1 MPTPGIEEDDFRM
14 NTRLLE
20 YILNGNIVIN
30 SLEVLGHWVKR
41 FPDHPHLLKIYA
53 KLLAANNHPQAAA
66 NHYDR
71 SAQIFLKEGQF
82 LQGIATKMAQW
93 QEVKPRR
100 QEVEAFI
107 SACKKQA
114 PDGKPAAAFWK
125 NLNADEFLDLYQISE
140 NSSCPPGITV
150 KQLGEVEKALN
161 FVVSGEL
168 KESNYRMIEDP
179 QVKFKKPIQLLSSN
193 DIFGVVYP
201 FSENIRSQSHIVT
214 LKRTELIC
222 IKKENLIRL
231 CRVHPQLEAK
241 IIELLQIRY
250 SKKSNNGSSLARKA
264 KRYNLSTPIS
274 IEIPVDTED
283 APIRLTGF
291 SRDLSVSGLCFL
303 TPTALIADS
312 QQPALSSI
320 FKGQT
325 SEVRVILSI
334 EKMSLIVPAR
344 IVRKE
349 KVLENGQIHLAM
361 GIRFDDL
368 PPMLG
373 GAFFALA
380 QSVGNL
386 NKAGNAIDKSEENT
400 A

>member
-1 MPTPGIEEDDFRM
+1 M

-53 KLLAANNHPQAAA
+53 SLLSSNNHPQAAA

-71 SAQIFLKEGQF
+71 SAQIFLKEGHF

-93 QEVKPRR
+93 QAVNPQK
-100 QEVEAFI
+100 QEIEAFI
-107 SACKKQA
+107 TVCRKLA
-114 PDGKPAAAFWK
+114 PDGKPAVTFWK
-125 NLNADEFLDLYQISE
+125 SLGADEFFDLYQISE
-140 NSSCPPGITV
+140 NPCYPSGITL
-150 KQLGEVEKALN
+150 KQLGEVEGLLS

-168 KESNYRMIEDP
+168 KESNYRMVEDQ
-179 QVKFKKPIQLLSSN
+179 QVKFKKPIQMLGAN
-193 DIFGVVYP
+193 DIFGAVYP
-201 FSENIRSQSHIVT
+201 FSEDIRSQSHIVT
-214 LKRTELIC
+214 LKRTELIS
-222 IKKENLIRL
+222 IKKDKLVRL

-241 IIELLQIRY
+241 IIGLLQIRY
-250 SKKSNNGSSLARKA
+250 SKTSSNGSSLARKA
-264 KRYNLSTPIS
+264 KRYNLSTPIA
-274 IEIPVDTED
+274 IEILPDSED
-283 APIRLTGF
+283 APIRLAGF

-303 TPTALIADS
+303 TPSALIEDS
-312 QQPALSSI
+312 QQAVLTGV
-320 FKGQT
+320 FNGRN

-334 EKMSLIVPAR
+334 EKMSLIVPGK

-349 KVLENGQIHLAM
+349 KVLDNGQIHVAM
-361 GIRFDDL
+361 GIRFEDL

-380 QSVGNL
+380 QSAGML
-386 NKAGNAIDKSEENT
+386 NKGANGSENPEEDT
-400 A
+400 V